1 MAGRKP
7 LTTAQAAAIVGIEQT
22 SFHTAMVR
30 LRAKGIDLR
39 IPQDQWPDLRTPMWD
54 AVGLA
59 AWMKTRPGSG
69 NWGKRTSRD

>member
-7 LTTAQAAAIVGIEQT
+7 LTTAQAAARLGVTVNG
-22 SFHTAMVR
+22 FHSTMAQ

-54 AVGLA
+54 AARLA